1 MIIHAHGR
9 RVFPE
14 SIGVHFIDHNIKSIT
29 EVNCNHHNSQPN
41 DFFQFLISLSQIKFC
56 QGFPAP
62 LYRPLEVQ
70 GHLVSAVEIWSRRTD
85 EDTEEVSQ
93 TLKRSTFSMNRQFRK
108 IVIFVES
115 ITK

>member
-1 MIIHAHGR
+1 MIAHLTNQKCLTLIQITENYDLIIHAHGR

-14 SIGVHFIDHNIKSIT
+14 SIGVHFIDHNLKSIT
-29 EVNCNHHNSQPN
+29 EVNIKSLTP
-41 DFFQFLISLSQIKFC
+41 FIYSIFQFLRDLSHIKFC

-85 EDTEEVSQ
+85 EDTEEVNEP
-93 TLKRSTFSMNRQFRK
+93 F
-108 IVIFVES
+108 
-115 ITK
+115 